1 MPRSRRGAKRAA
13 KAKHERRTPPARSA
27 PRPKR
32 ARATKPSKPPR
43 PVKTRK
49 PARRPVAPRTDT
61 RNGTRG
67 GDEPIRL
74 LAPDGAWLGGG
85 GGPPLAKELLLELF
99 RGMVRVRLLDQR
111 MLVLQRQGRIGFY
124 GQSTGQEAA
133 IIGSASAL
141 EPRDWVAP
149 ALREAGVAVWRG
161 LPLARLIAQ
170 CMAKDCEVSRGR
182 QMPCHHTFRAGNFVA
197 MSSVIATQLLHATGI
212 ALAAKLRKEPIV
224 CVGYLGDGATSEH
237 DFHGAL
243 NFAGVWSAPVVF
255 FCQNNQW
262 AISVPVSRQTAS
274 KSIAA
279 KAAAYGMP
287 GVRVDGNDVLAVH
300 VETRKAVERA
310 RKGGGPT
317 LIEALTYR
325 RMGHSSSDD
334 PTRYRSA
341 DEVKRWERLD
351 PIDRFRRFLTARGL
365 LDRAREEAIEE
376 EIGAAISAA
385 IEEAQACA
393 EPPVESLVLDVFA
406 EPTAQLVAQRDELLE
421 HLRRRDAAAG
431 AEPPSAPGH

>member
-1 MPRSRRGAKRAA
+1 VSRRAKGKPAAPPGRRGASRPA
-13 KAKHERRTPPARSA
+13 KLKQERRERPARSA
-27 PRPKR
+27 RRP
-32 ARATKPSKPPR
+32 ACATTSSKP
-43 PVKTRK
+43 
-49 PARRPVAPRTDT
+49 PARRPLAPRTDAL
-61 RNGTRG
+61 NGARG

-74 LAPDGAWLGGG
+74 LAPDGTWLGGG
-85 GGPPLAKELLLELF
+85 SGPTLSKELLLELF

-111 MLVLQRQGRIGFY
+111 MLALQRQGRIGFY

-141 EPRDWVAP
+141 ESRDWVAP

-212 ALAAKLRKEPIV
+212 ALAAKIQKEPVV
-224 CVGYLGDGATSEH
+224 CVGYLGDGATSEN

-243 NFAGVWSAPVVF
+243 NFAGVFGAPVVF

-262 AISVPVSRQTAS
+262 AISVPVSRQTAA
-274 KSIAA
+274 KTIAA

-310 RKGGGPT
+310 RQGGGPT

-334 PTRYRSA
+334 PTRYRSD
-341 DEVKRWERLD
+341 DEVKRWEKLD
-351 PIDRFRRFLTARGL
+351 PIDRFRRFLVARGL
-365 LDRAREEAIEE
+365 LDGTKEEAIEE

-385 IEEAQACA
+385 IAEAQACA
-393 EPPVESLVLDVFA
+393 EPPAESLVLDVFA
-406 EPTAQLVAQRDELLE
+406 EPTAQLIAQRDELLGQLQRSSE
-421 HLRRRDAAAG
+421 TAG
-431 AEPPSAPGH
+431 DQPPSAPAR